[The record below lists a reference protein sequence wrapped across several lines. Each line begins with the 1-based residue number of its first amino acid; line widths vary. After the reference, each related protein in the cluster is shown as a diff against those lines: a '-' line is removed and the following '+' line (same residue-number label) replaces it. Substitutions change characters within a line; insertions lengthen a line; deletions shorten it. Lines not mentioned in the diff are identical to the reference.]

1 MLPSLRRGTER
12 LIRLKL
18 PSSIEYREL
27 AMRFVTSA
35 CKLVQPRRRAR
46 ATGALRPDED
56 FDDQVISAF
65 GEAFNNAALHNHGPG
80 DGELEIEVEPLP
92 DRLVIR
98 LKDNGHSFDF
108 ERVPEP
114 DLDSLPE
121 SGLGIF
127 IMRSCM
133 DAVEYCPGQ
142 PNVLSMTKFLVH
154 DEG

>member
-1 MLPSLRRGTER
+1 MV
-12 LIRLKL
+12 
-18 PSSIEYREL
+18 YREL
-27 AMRFVTSA
+27 AMRFVASA
-35 CKLVQPRRRAR
+35 CKLVAPRRRTH
-46 ATGALRPDED
+46 ATGVERPDDD

-65 GEAFNNAALHNHGPG
+65 GEAFNNAVLHSYGP
-80 DGELEIEVEPLP
+80 DGGEIEIEVEPMA

-98 LKDNGHSFDF
+98 LKDHGRTFDI

-121 SGLGIF
+121 SGLGLF

-133 DAVEYCPGQ
+133 DAVEYSPGR

-154 DEG
+154 DDG